1 MEQSSLS
8 TGAPH
13 LSPAERVIVAP
24 ATNVPQRASEQ
35 APGGPQPERGG
46 SGEQVAH
53 SPSASGQPVVA
64 QPSAPPQ
71 VQPVVQSQPSA
82 ATDDGHPQIAEDVDV
97 IEKEWVDK
105 AKQIVDAT
113 KDDPRAQERK
123 VSELQ
128 SVYLKKRYGKDI
140 GVSEE

>member
-1 MEQSSLS
+1 MEQSSLP

-24 ATNVPQRASEQ
+24 ATNMPQHANEQ
-35 APGGPQPERGG
+35 APGAPQPERGG
-46 SGEQVAH
+46 SGEQATH
-53 SPSASGQPVVA
+53 SAGASGQPVVA
-64 QPSAPPQ
+64 PPAAPPQ
-71 VQPVVQSQPSA
+71 VQPVVQSQSSTT
-82 ATDDGHPQIAEDVDV
+82 TDDDHPQIAEDVDV